1 VPGNDRHDL
10 CGRRPDQMFDECA
23 YDAAAEQIYMESLT
37 RLAAVLGAHGKTYKL
52 SVLFSHRQSKE
63 KENGEIIKVSRRK
76 SFTRTILVESCAG
89 ITINGPK
96 RAGRP
101 TSGLEPLAM
110 RIALDV

>member
-1 VPGNDRHDL
+1 
-10 CGRRPDQMFDECA
+10 MFDECA

-37 RLAAVLGAHGKTYKL
+37 RLAAAGSRTRHQVFALGRLFLGAHGKTYKL

-89 ITINGPK
+89 ITIDGPK